1 MIELVIDASVVL
13 KWYLTD
19 EEWGQEANIILEQH
33 VAGDMTLLAPT
44 ILPYEVLNAL
54 LVAERMGRTAE
65 NVTEEAFYGFVE
77 LEINFL
83 DPFVDYPSILSLA
96 RSFRR
101 SVYDASYISLAR
113 KNNIDFVTGD
123 KRLYNGVKDKLK
135 WVKWIGDNEYSPT
148 LPAPPKE

>member
-19 EEWGQEANIILEQH
+19 EEWGQEAISILEQH
-33 VAGDMTLLAPT
+33 VAGDVVLLAPT

-54 LVAERMGRTAE
+54 LVAEKMGRTAE

-83 DPFVDYPSILSLA
+83 DPFIDYSDTLYFA
-96 RSFRR
+96 RTFRR
-101 SVYDASYISLAR
+101 SVYDASYISLAK
-113 KNNIDFVTGD
+113 KNNVSFVTGD
-123 KRLYNGVKDKLK
+123 KRLYNAVKDKLK
-135 WVKWIGDNEYSPT
+135 WVKWIGDKRSSF
-148 LPAPPKE
+148 

>member
-19 EEWGQEANIILEQH
+19 EEWGEEANSILEQH
-33 VAGDMTLLAPT
+33 VAGDVSILVPT

-65 NVTEEAFYGFVE
+65 NVTEEAFCGFME

-83 DPFVDYPSILSLA
+83 DPFVDYTDILSLA

-101 SVYDASYISLAR
+101 PVYDASYISLAK
-113 KNNIDFVTGD
+113 KNNIDFVTAD
-123 KRLYNGVKDKLK
+123 KQLYNGVKDKLK
-135 WVKWIGDNEYSPT
+135 WVKWIGDNEYSPGIGAK
-148 LPAPPKE
+148 L